1 MQLNT
6 TGNRFSCIL
15 FLSQAGFKLK
25 AHLERTARANKEK
38 FLGREL
44 SSYCVGGD
52 NHYHMSILFY
62 FHLLYYCSIC
72 ACVSL
77 VGRQQQ
83 SSPKDSALTKNLKSQ
98 PNITHTP
105 TTDSQQETR
114 GMFPF
119 WTNYFVHSL
128 RCPRF

>member
-77 VGRQQQ
+77 VGRQRQ

-98 PNITHTP
+98 PNITNTP
-105 TTDSQQETR
+105 TTDSQQETF
-114 GMFPF
+114 GQTILFLHCS
-119 WTNYFVHSL
+119 VHVSNTL
-128 RCPRF
+128 H